1 MHSEKRKYFR
11 KHQATSPIK
20 TFLHRHISVQYRISG
35 GKFEPGRDQTGHFA
49 VFAAKWKNEA
59 GLQTANQARMVALV
73 HMKNMQLVFALI

>member
-35 GKFEPGRDQTGHFA
+35 AGTRPDQSGHFA

-73 HMKNMQLVFALI
+73 TMKNMQLVFALI